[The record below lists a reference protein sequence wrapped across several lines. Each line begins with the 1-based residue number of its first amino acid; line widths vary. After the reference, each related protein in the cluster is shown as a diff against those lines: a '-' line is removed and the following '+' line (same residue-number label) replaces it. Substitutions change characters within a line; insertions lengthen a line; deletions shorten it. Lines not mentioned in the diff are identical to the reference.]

1 MPNRVIREGFIDS
14 ESVNAL
20 SESAE
25 VFYHRL
31 MLIVDD
37 YGRYEADP
45 LMLMSKLFWRQPE
58 RWSAEKIKH
67 ALHEC
72 STCGADDT
80 HLISVYRVGK
90 KLYLQINNFRQVL
103 RAKHE
108 KYPGPEKG
116 VIERLADAEHMQ
128 STCTASAPHLLA
140 DENRIGIGIGI
151 EEKRIE
157 EKRIIPIPK
166 TDDTLADFTDELYG
180 MGQPAKR
187 KNKVLA
193 EQEIAKAVSRCEI
206 GPGGVDFATVKS
218 RWKAANESNDWAWLD
233 GAKAQ
238 TLAEWVG
245 DGNYKYPTK
254 GISSKSNQPH
264 PAFIRSAL

>member
-1 MPNRVIREGFIDS
+1 MPSRMIREGLIDS
-14 ESVNAL
+14 RAVNAL
-20 SESAE
+20 TDDGQI
-25 VFYHRL
+25 FYYKL
-31 MLIVDD
+31 LLIVDD
-37 YGRYEADP
+37 FGRHEAE
-45 LMLMSKLFWRQPE
+45 LELLRSRLFWRALD
-58 RWSAEKIKH
+58 RWSLTRVRA
-67 ALHEC
+67 ALTDV
-72 STCGADDT
+72 SSMRTDDG
-80 HLISVYRVGK
+80 HVLVMLYEANGK
-90 KLYLQINNFRQVL
+90 MYLQVNNFNQRL
-103 RAKHE
+103 RAKHP
-108 KYPGPEKG
+108 KCPAPDGHTP
-116 VIERLADAEHMQ
+116 VIWRTDDGHVPA
-128 STCTASAPHLLA
+128 
-140 DENRIGIGIGI
+140 